1 MKKLLCM
8 FLAAG
13 LLTAHALA
21 DDYVNV
27 EPGENDLTKAQVKE
41 FVVAFFAEKCGV
53 EESVLREAQW
63 TIQFGHSTLETA
75 EDAVVREVQEELGVE
90 AKIIR
95 PLWLNQAFFTE
106 VVSGEKYHE
115 LCLYYLMD
123 VSQTP
128 LLSWGERFERTE
140 GKHHHSF
147 EWLPFEQLQ
156 QEYLYPTFIKTA
168 IFHLP
173 EHLEVIR
180 NFD

>member
-1 MKKLLCM
+1 MDVTFKTPEGTFNYRVCAVIIHDGKLLAM
-8 FLAAG
+8 HDERSPYFYLPGGRAA
-13 LLTAHALA
+13 LH
-21 DDYVNV
+21 
-27 EPGENDLTKAQVKE
+27 
-41 FVVAFFAEKCGV
+41 
-53 EESVLREAQW
+53 
-63 TIQFGHSTLETA
+63 ETA

-140 GKHHHSF
+140 GKHHHRF

-156 QEYLYPTFIKTA
+156 QEYLYPIFIKTE